1 MELKQQSVPVI
12 KKIASISTIQE
23 MLNKKTI
30 SKESLPKTHK
40 FLILLSTYPM
50 SLATA
55 ERTFSVMRQ
64 IKTWLRSRTGPGVL
78 TNYMFAVIHKQRMDD
93 VDIQNL
99 YQSLHKER
107 LWKFLIIYC

>member
-1 MELKQQSVPVI
+1 
-12 KKIASISTIQE
+12 

-30 SKESLPKTHK
+30 SKESLPETHK
-40 FLILLSTYPM
+40 FLVLLSTYPM

-93 VDIQNL
+93 VDIQKVAREFVSKALQRKTLEIFNCL
-99 YQSLHKER
+99 LLEKLKQN
-107 LWKFLIIYC
+107 